1 MKKKVCVGGKV
12 KNFSLF
18 EFFFFFCRER
28 ERERQKE
35 KKENKKIYVKKKGRA
50 FWRHYVGFPSTLYYT
65 KHNTIAYL
73 PLLFNSMNYFELAHA

>member
-18 EFFFFFCRER
+18 EFFFFFFA

-35 KKENKKIYVKKKGRA
+35 KKENKKIYVKKKVVHFGD
-50 FWRHYVGFPSTLYYT
+50 T
-65 KHNTIAYL
+65 
-73 PLLFNSMNYFELAHA
+73 M